1 MEETTFFNESGLT
14 VTNSRFV
21 VPGQTYAMS
30 GVTSIRT
37 EEYPPPRKWPSI
49 ITGIGVLLVLGGK
62 DTIIVALILIAIGV
76 MWWRSQ
82 KTTYNIVL
90 SSASGETDAFTSTDE
105 KYVDNLVSALNDAII
120 SRGQNGICACNRHQ
134 RNLLQVS

>member
-1 MEETTFFNESGLT
+1 MEETTFFNDGGLT

-37 EEYPPPRKWPSI
+37 EEYPPSRKWPSI
-49 ITGIGVLLVLGGK
+49 ITGLGLLLVLGGK
-62 DTIIVALILIAIGV
+62 DTIIAALILIAIGV
-76 MWWRSQ
+76 VWWRSQ
-82 KTTYNIVL
+82 KTTYRIVL

-105 KYVDNLVSALNDAII
+105 KYVDNLVNALNDAIV
-120 SRGQNGICACNRHQ
+120 SRG
-134 RNLLQVS
+134 